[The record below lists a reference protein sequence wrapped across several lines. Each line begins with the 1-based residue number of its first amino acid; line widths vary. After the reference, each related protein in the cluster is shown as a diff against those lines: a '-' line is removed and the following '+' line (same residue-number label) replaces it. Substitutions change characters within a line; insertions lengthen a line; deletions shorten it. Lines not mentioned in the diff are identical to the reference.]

1 MATKIKLDGGAEI
14 ELPEGFNNF
23 DEVLAKFNEISTQ
36 LPALQQ
42 SAALAQ
48 KFSKWGNPD
57 DLEARL
63 TAHINQKA
71 EEARQAALAE
81 GATKKQAKQT
91 GDDVN
96 DQLWAQWDTM
106 TPQQQAA
113 ALATQVQNSVGA
125 GLETKFKS
133 LIEGY
138 WTEAQ
143 KQLAQGSGST
153 QQQFDLL
160 ARALDAKLANP
171 KLDLSKVWGT
181 MSELAKASPE
191 QLMAMAMKQAT
202 SEDDKAT
209 YLATEKA
216 KWKEETD
223 KAAAA
228 EKLSVLNSNTLN
240 RTFQRNEERP
250 SINKPG
256 GEDAMKRS
264 ILEKALSNGDI
275 QPGQI

>member
-113 ALATQVQNSVGA
+113 ALATQVENSVGA

-240 RTFQRNEERP
+240 RTFTRNEERP